1 MGTLDEVLGRDED
14 YGAMQ
19 CQANAWGMKQ
29 RRLAWERQRLE
40 RRLAKLRVKGPSN
53 GRLYVCYDW
62 RKPGRC
68 ATALTPEGALNAWR
82 SYWSLIP

>member
-1 MGTLDEVLGRDED
+1 MATVSEVLGDDGKWYPSPFTEQ
-14 YGAMQ
+14 GI
-19 CQANAWGMKQ
+19 KQ
-29 RRLAWERQRLE
+29 RRWAHQRAVVE
-40 RRLAKLRVKGPSN
+40 RRLAKLRVKGPIN

-82 SYWSLIP
+82 SYWGLVP

>member
-1 MGTLDEVLGRDED
+1 MATLEEVLGADGKWHSGPFTEQ
-14 YGAMQ
+14 GI
-19 CQANAWGMKQ
+19 KQ
-29 RRLAWERQRLE
+29 RRLQWRRAQLE
-40 RRLAKLRVKGPSN
+40 RMLAKLRVKGPIN

-62 RKPGRC
+62 RKPKRC

>member
-1 MGTLDEVLGRDED
+1 MATSWEIVGRDKIK
-14 YGAMQ
+14 
-19 CQANAWGMKQ
+19 QAIDTHGLKQ
-29 RRLAWERQRLE
+29 RRLQAHWAMLE
-40 RRLAKLRVKGPSN
+40 RRLAKLRVKGPIN

>member
-1 MGTLDEVLGRDED
+1 MATVSEVLGDDGKWCASPFTEQ
-14 YGAMQ
+14 GI
-19 CQANAWGMKQ
+19 KQ
-29 RRLAWERQRLE
+29 RRWAAERARIE
-40 RRLAKLRVKGPSN
+40 RRLAKLRVKGPVN
-53 GRLYVCYDW
+53 GRLFVCYDW